1 MVKKVTTEANAT
13 AKKSS
18 RGIRRSRRSPEEL
31 LSELDERR
39 RRLEKQLYKRNLEA
53 IFTIGTCILKA
64 AQFDISTLSDE
75 LTEKLKNDPDYARDF
90 IQGIMK
96 TALENQQLG

>member
-1 MVKKVTTEANAT
+1 MAKKVATELT
-13 AKKSS
+13 ITPKKST

-39 RRLEKQLYKRNLEA
+39 QRLEKQLYKRNLDA

-64 AQFDISTLSDE
+64 AQFDVSTLSDE
-75 LTEKLKNDPDYARDF
+75 LTEKLKNDPDFTREF